1 MWWSPWGVTA
11 GCSLAFCPLTVPLK
25 FREIDALD
33 VGKASSVE
41 EFGVAKTG
49 SGQIIVLF
57 AQ

>member
-1 MWWSPWGVTA
+1 MTA